1 MCGGSGGKRGQR
13 ALRRSVSGLASIKLG
28 LSASPPLATEER
40 TPESAAP
47 CRFRTCAPQQR
58 ASSLDRLVGDSE
70 HARRIVRP
78 VAGKVLSCPKTL
90 PSLGAKQRDCWASSS
105 ETMFVRPHPQPHRL
119 ERHQPRLTA

>member
-28 LSASPPLATEER
+28 LSALPPLATEER

-47 CRFRTCAPQQR
+47 GHFRTCAPQQR
-58 ASSLDRLVGDSE
+58 ASSLDRLVGDHE

-78 VAGKVLSCPKTL
+78 VAGKVLSCPK
-90 PSLGAKQRDCWASSS
+90 KRII
-105 ETMFVRPHPQPHRL
+105 RPPHAREGRPFL
-119 ERHQPRLTA
+119 YWGKKTQQIGLYSNT